1 MSRRKYDPKLK
12 ADVIEA
18 IIECGRSA
26 QVARDYDL
34 AEHTVLAGPELIKA
48 SMI

>member
-1 MSRRKYDPKLK
+1 MINYNHQKDEVDEKYDPKLK

-26 QVARDYDL
+26 AQVARL
-34 AEHTVLAGPELIKA
+34 
-48 SMI
+48 